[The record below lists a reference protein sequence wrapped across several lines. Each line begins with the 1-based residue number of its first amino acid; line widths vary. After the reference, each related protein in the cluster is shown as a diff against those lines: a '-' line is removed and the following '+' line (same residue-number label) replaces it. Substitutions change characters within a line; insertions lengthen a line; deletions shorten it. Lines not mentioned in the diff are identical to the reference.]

1 MNTVQGLQT
10 ALRLSTSEK
19 IKDRTQGIE
28 LVREIFSNRENL
40 NAFGETARKEGG
52 AAWIAFYQC
61 LFQTVV
67 MEKKLVVK
75 PGAASTADKRLADAI
90 SLIRWMAERTVHMIS
105 KKPFLVLFNHMTR
118 LLVFSNQIFPPAAL
132 DYTKALRTLLSYPP
146 HLESLD
152 QTSWKILMNICWS
165 AVLGDEV
172 VIDDTAWE
180 DGESVEDEEEVN
192 GGMDIDGYS
201 TQVGSSRRS
210 GRSTISQINTE
221 LLTLV
226 PILLSS
232 STAPLV
238 PPLPSKDN
246 LSASIERPGYTLL
259 LKIHRF
265 LNQYFTETSAHL
277 SVFRSLNILL
287 TELELNCRD
296 DTLSAGL
303 KLLPQL
309 VSLWGTRNK
318 ALREQV
324 LIAIRILLPFV
335 THKTL
340 VESKHA
346 TGVRDTLEKLM
357 DGLSRETI
365 NKWGIDALDIG
376 VLRLKSSGSKR
387 GPFELRCIGA
397 GFDFNHEHAMT
408 WAVLELYTD
417 ASLHLYESDSLSHPA
432 TPTRNGAPSKRR
444 RTENYIN
451 SLISSAR
458 LGTVKNRLLALQV
471 IIFLCDRHISKLHDE
486 AQLEIRRTMLDLLDE
501 DDEQLQSWAFV
512 GLSIL
517 AKISHEYLQDD
528 QMESKYSLDSPSSR
542 LAQRKSEETDWKK
555 VWSHAIRKSSNSNV
569 CRAACHAAY
578 TLLQV
583 DKLDS
588 AQAIKDIHS
597 LLRNVDIQG
606 PVFPYDSVC
615 ALLSIAL
622 EMAKSDVRLYSLG
635 LENKV
640 LSWLEKCGLT
650 EGPRGTSRKEQQTPA
665 DIVRLLAS
673 IAGFRHHPLREITID
688 EVLPDAAIVDRIL
701 EETKTKPIRDFLL
714 YGTFPKKP
722 MKDGDT
728 GQSTES
734 YAQALSSESLAYL
747 KGRGR
752 RISIFLSSTL
762 SALATDWESIK
773 GAAVPA
779 ERIRRCV
786 DLIVIALSFQATIQ
800 LNGSV
805 PDSDCIHSAIR
816 LLTAIQPTFLSNG
829 YSIPAQHLIWRGL
842 EPLVNSAVIQEDAWQ
857 LLIQPDTQS
866 GIRQDLLPAYRYDT
880 QMTSH
885 VGDRNNVNESK
896 AESGP
901 GPSQTLGLPS
911 QIPPSGSYNFPPT
924 PITPVQSILNRPAP
938 HRLVDQIWLLPTVSA
953 AFKDIF
959 SLCLQLV
966 SNLNS
971 SSAYTNGNS
980 VPAPGDIDDDD
991 FGEIRNVETDA
1002 MPLSKEAIEC
1012 QRTSASLLNTAIAL
1026 RLKGYMLVS
1035 NLQRPYKDPQLV
1047 NALLVTEGSRFLEIG
1062 KALCVAVNNRWLRLG
1077 GDAVELVMDALEE
1090 MLRSYA
1096 YSRDTGLLN
1105 LCLIFIRCS
1114 MPVWLDVD
1122 GLKSDVGERVIHLV
1136 CYFAS
1141 RIDKGTITSWKVKMG
1156 MLRFLE
1162 EFLHCDL
1169 AKDLWLQGMQDHVE
1183 TDEEADNSDPLA
1195 YLSGS
1200 LLDVDARVRL
1210 RAVTSASSVFY
1221 RAILPL
1227 NRHFAFYFQVLNKQP
1242 GDDKH
1247 FDSFVSHTL
1256 WKLNCCIA
1264 TAQQRSAA
1272 VFHLYEIPSI
1282 TSAYNGHLQSGLKAV
1297 SSRLGL
1303 SSISELYLPC
1313 AIVIIRSQL
1322 LGNQLAMKIPHRLY
1336 GFPTRK
1342 AYSQACLQQVGPFM
1356 LAEGYIDFY
1365 TSACEASGIC
1375 VEDSIDQAF
1384 ASTAAIVYSK
1394 AFNPDTAAKQSVQDV
1409 MELLSNLPG
1418 GDTKKGLNKRLEA
1431 SIDRIAAHLWELLDL
1446 QLSTNEIAVILNE
1459 MTSDQSAGSLYL
1471 ELMTNDTLPI
1481 GNTAIDPFAAAQNII
1496 AAYQYLRKQHS
1507 SLSTVKM
1514 VFNAIIRLTSRIND
1528 VFLVSEQRRSLR
1540 SLSLLVVLHPEE
1552 FQHPTILQAF
1562 LREMLAILPQP
1573 DICGIA
1579 LSLVAWGFRQLNAFK
1594 GSISSLTDLFVQLGS
1609 ARIALSETSQLG
1621 REVGDGLEDWI
1632 IQSARIW
1639 TDNENTKVAFQTAL
1653 ALWPETLRGKMTE
1666 PYSPFYTDLVNL
1678 SKSRTM
1684 KDAGELCKQY
1694 LRVIK
1699 TGTRPE
1705 AIETFVQS
1713 LFWHLKGKLMENSDM
1728 DGINAFLEIL
1738 YLANGQIRVPPL
1750 DSMKLFSSY
1759 KNSNLTISSSKQIK
1773 DPEATL
1779 RSSIVQEVARLIDEP
1794 SHQTRSMAYRAL
1806 QGMLPMIEDLVSS
1819 SFLPPNVLGQ
1829 ISALTPIHIP
1839 AQNGDDLALD
1849 ECINQIAWI
1858 KHSRSA
1864 DHWCRELVKILC
1876 QVVSTD
1882 DRFYQSLQPLLNS
1895 STVSLRFLLPHL
1907 IQASLTCGASTHPEI
1922 TLQRSK
1928 ILSAHFSMVIQWPSA
1943 SLGTIHS
1950 IIDTILHLRHFQP
1963 HYRNGELA
1971 YNAWLEIDYVLLSE
1985 AAVKCGAYA
1994 TALLF
1999 LELAGDQEGKGFEE
2013 GDKRIQK
2020 IMYEIYSNVE
2030 DPDGFYGIQNHDV
2043 RDALLR
2049 RLEHEGQS
2057 QRAFGWNGA
2066 FIETASSNTSN
2077 TFLPALHNLHSFGFN
2092 RLASSMTHQTG
2103 QEGVDEDPFFFELA
2117 WRTGDWDLP
2126 MGEQLSRTP
2135 QGSLYS
2141 ALRAVHRE
2149 RNTQAALKIVNESIK
2164 VEVDRLSGLGMERMA
2179 QIKKTTTDLLCL
2191 REAAHWLDND
2201 FQSSLENASNNAGGI
2216 AQVPV
2221 FANVD
2226 RSFDFTNAE
2235 RLTATQ
2241 LSLLDSGR
2249 QRESKNTLGDLL
2261 SPKAELLASLQKTC
2275 HLRLAEMAKNDDNI
2289 QASVNAITAVQQL
2302 EMGRTPSDEAQ
2313 DAFSQVL
2320 WAQNEHGLA
2329 IQHARDLVHE
2339 AQSRKPA
2346 NPGRLAV
2353 LYGRIAH
2360 WTDLAKLKAA
2370 TEIKSIFDDAWKL
2383 AFHSKI
2389 PNAEQAKIYYE
2400 YACFADDHY
2409 TNLSKSS
2416 ELERLKSY
2424 RERRAQ
2430 ESHILGSSKS
2440 SSRRESSSKP
2450 SKAAQEDEEDER
2462 AIKGLESELL
2472 AYIKMALRMYAQAL
2486 ALSDA
2491 HDDSITQL
2499 VSLWLQHDES
2509 EEINDSFKGTL
2520 NRIPSYKFVFLGP
2533 QLAARLY
2540 RPTTP
2545 TKFNANLNG
2554 LLLKMSK
2561 EHPYHILYQV
2571 ITLAHG
2577 VSPPS
2582 SARRKS
2588 TDAENQGRGPAAL
2601 EILNVLAGSK
2611 DTLAHQAA
2619 KQMKIFVVASVNW
2632 SRYEERSQSQ
2642 SSSDNGGGSRKPK
2655 AGSQYNLPTNCPLKH
2670 LTNLRIPIATS
2681 SIPIDK
2687 SLAYMD
2693 IPTLER
2699 YGSTYMIA
2707 GGVHRPKIMRV
2718 YDTNKK
2724 QHQQLFK
2731 ADDEVR
2737 QDAVMEQVFTKTNDL
2752 LTRDRQ
2758 AKARNLRFRT
2768 YNVVPLPERTGIIEF
2783 VEGTRG
2789 IGEWLKPAHMKYRQ
2803 GMDISPAEFQAK
2815 ISKIQDRDPKS
2826 ADLPKK
2832 YQECMTQFK
2841 PVLRHFFVEKH
2852 KDPMAWFTM
2861 RLNYARSVAVTS
2873 IVGWMVGLGDRH
2885 CSNILIDQVTG
2896 ELVHID
2902 FGIVFE
2908 DGRKLRIPEKVPFRL
2923 TNDIVDGLGISGIEG
2938 TFRRCSEHTLRVLRT
2953 SSSLILTVLEVFK
2966 NDPLYAWAGDPDKLQ
2981 RAQGGLALPIGELI
2995 MHDANVKEKAD
3006 RVLNK
3011 IKNKLGTG
3019 LSVEY
3024 TVNMLIQE
3032 ARDVEHLARIYHGWA
3047 AWF

>member
-10 ALRLSTSEK
+10 ALRLTTSDK

-75 PGAASTADKRLADAI
+75 PGATSTADKRLADSI

-172 VIDDTAWE
+172 VIDDAWE
-180 DGESVEDEEEVN
+180 DGDLEEEEDRN

-201 TQVGSSRRS
+201 TQVGSSRRN

-221 LLTLV
+221 LLTLI

-232 STAPLV
+232 SAAPLI

-246 LSASIERPGYTLL
+246 LIAPIEKPGYTLL

-265 LNQYFTETSAHL
+265 FNQYPTETSAHL

-318 ALREQV
+318 ALREQI
-324 LIAIRILLPFV
+324 LISIRMLLPFV

-340 VESKHA
+340 VENKHA

-365 NKWGIDALDIG
+365 NKWGIEALDIG
-376 VLRLKSSGSKR
+376 VLRLKSSQSMD
-387 GPFELRCIGA
+387 GPFGLRGIGA
-397 GFDFNHEHAMT
+397 GFDFSHEHAMT

-417 ASLHLYESDSLSHPA
+417 TSLYLYESQSLSHPA
-432 TPTRNGAPSKRR
+432 TPTRNNGPSKRR
-444 RTENYIN
+444 RTENNIN

-471 IIFLCDRHISKLHDE
+471 IIFLCNRHLSKLHNE

-501 DDEQLQSWAFV
+501 DDEQLQSWTFV

-517 AKISHEYLQDD
+517 AKISHEYLQTD
-528 QMESKYSLDSPSSR
+528 QMESKSLLDSPSSR
-542 LAQRKSEETDWKK
+542 LAQKKSEETDWKK
-555 VWSHAIRKSSNSNV
+555 VWSYAIRKSSNSNV
-569 CRAACHAAY
+569 CRTACHAAY

-583 DKLDS
+583 DKLDW

-615 ALLSIAL
+615 ALLSLAL
-622 EMAKSDVRLYSLG
+622 EMATSDVRLYALG

-640 LSWLEKCGLT
+640 LSWLEKCGLV
-650 EGPRGTSRKEQQTPA
+650 EGPRGTSRMEQQTSA
-665 DIVRLLAS
+665 DILRLFAS
-673 IAGFRHHPLREITID
+673 ISGFHHHPLRDITTE
-688 EVLPDAAIVDRIL
+688 EVLPDAVIVDRIL
-701 EETKTKPIRDFLL
+701 EKTKTKPIRDFLL
-714 YGTFPKKP
+714 YGTFPQEKVKN
-722 MKDGDT
+722 GDT
-728 GQSTES
+728 DQSTES
-734 YAQALSSESLAYL
+734 YPQAIGLESLDERA
-747 KGRGR
+747 R
-752 RISIFLSSTL
+752 RISTFLSSKL
-762 SALATDWESIK
+762 SALATDWESIG

-779 ERIRRCV
+779 ERIRRYV

-805 PDSDCIHSAIR
+805 PDSDCVHSAIR
-816 LLTAIQPTFLSNG
+816 LLTAIQSTFLSNG

-842 EPLVNSAVIQEDAWQ
+842 EPLVHSTIPREDDWP

-866 GIRQDLLPAYRYDT
+866 GIRQDLLPTSRYDT
-880 QMTSH
+880 PITSS
-885 VGDRNNVNESK
+885 VGDRNIVNGSK
-896 AESGP
+896 TESGS

-911 QIPPSGSYNFPPT
+911 QIPLSGSYNLPPT
-924 PITPVQSILNRPAP
+924 PVTPSQSIINRPAP
-938 HRLVDQIWLLPTVSA
+938 HRLVNQIWLLPTVSA
-953 AFKDIF
+953 ALKDIF

-966 SNLNS
+966 SNLN
-971 SSAYTNGNS
+971 AATNGNS
-980 VPAPGDIDDDD
+980 APAPGHIEDDD

-1035 NLQRPYKDPQLV
+1035 NLQKPYKDPQLV

-1096 YSRDTGLLN
+1096 YSRDTGLLS
-1105 LCLIFIRCS
+1105 LCLAFIRCS

-1122 GLKSDVGERVIHLV
+1122 GFKSDVGERAIHLV

-1156 MLRFLE
+1156 MLRFLD
-1162 EFLHCDL
+1162 EFLHYDL

-1183 TDEEADNSDPLA
+1183 TDEEAENSDPLA

-1221 RAILPL
+1221 RPILPL
-1227 NRHFAFYFQVLNKQP
+1227 DQHFAFYFQVLNKQP

-1282 TSAYNGHLQSGLKAV
+1282 TSAYNGHLQSGLEAV
-1297 SSRLGL
+1297 SCRLGL
-1303 SSISELYLPC
+1303 SSISELYLPY

-1342 AYSQACLQQVGPFM
+1342 AYSHACLQQVGPFM

-1365 TSACEASGIC
+1365 TSACEASGIPI
-1375 VEDSIDQAF
+1375 EDSIDQAF
-1384 ASTAAIVYSK
+1384 PSTAAIMYSK
-1394 AFNPDTAAKQSVQDV
+1394 VFNPDTATKQSVQDV
-1409 MELLSNLPG
+1409 VEILSNLPG
-1418 GDTKKGLNKRLEA
+1418 GDNKKGLNKKLDS

-1446 QLSTNEIAVILNE
+1446 QLSTNEIAVVLNE
-1459 MTSDQSAGSLYL
+1459 MTPDQSAGTLFL

-1481 GNTAIDPFAAAQNII
+1481 ANTAIDPFAAAQNII
-1496 AAYQYLRKQHS
+1496 AAYQYLKKQN

-1514 VFNAIIRLTSRIND
+1514 VFNANIRLTSKINN

-1540 SLSLLVVLHPEE
+1540 SLSLLVVLHPKE
-1552 FQHPTILQAF
+1552 FQDSTILQAF

-1579 LSLVAWGFRQLNAFK
+1579 LSMVAWGFRQLNSLQ
-1594 GSISSLTDLFVQLGS
+1594 GSISNLTDLFVQLGF
-1609 ARIALSETSQLG
+1609 ARIALSETSVSG

-1639 TDNENTKVAFQTAL
+1639 TNNENTKVAFQTAL

-1678 SKSRTM
+1678 SKSKTM
-1684 KDAGELCKQY
+1684 KNAGELCKQY
-1694 LRVIK
+1694 LQVIK
-1699 TGTRPE
+1699 TGTKPE

-1713 LFWHLKGKLMENSDM
+1713 LFWHLKGKLMENSDT

-1738 YLANGQIRVPPL
+1738 YLANGQIRAPPL

-1759 KNSNLTISSSKQIK
+1759 KNSNITISSSKQIK

-1794 SHQTRSMAYRAL
+1794 SHQTRSIAYKAL

-1819 SFLPPNVLGQ
+1819 SFLPTNVLGQ

-1839 AQNGDDLALD
+1839 LNNSDYPTLD
-1849 ECINQIAWI
+1849 ESINQVGWI
-1858 KHSRSA
+1858 KYSRSA
-1864 DHWCRELVKILC
+1864 DHWCRELVKVLC

-1882 DRFYQSLQPLLNS
+1882 DRFYQSLEPLLNS

-1907 IQASLTCGASTHPEI
+1907 IQASLTCGASIHPEI
-1922 TLQRSK
+1922 PFQRSK
-1928 ILSAHFSMVIQWPSA
+1928 ILSAHFSLIIQWPSA

-1963 HYRNGELA
+1963 HYRNGELG

-1999 LELAGDQEGKGFEE
+1999 LELARDQEGGGVEDD
-2013 GDKRIQK
+2013 DKRVQK

-2066 FIETASSNTSN
+2066 FIEAASSNSSN

-2092 RLASSMTHQTG
+2092 RLASSMTSQTR
-2103 QEGVDEDPFFFELA
+2103 QEGVDEDPFFLELA

-2126 MGEQLSRTP
+2126 MSEQLSRTP

-2149 RNTQAALKIVNESIK
+2149 RDTQAALKIVNESIK

-2179 QIKKTTTDLLCL
+2179 QIKRTTTNLLCL

-2201 FQSSLENASNNAGGI
+2201 FQSSLENAASNVGGI
-2216 AQVPV
+2216 AQVLG

-2226 RSFDFTNAE
+2226 KSFDFTNAE

-2241 LSLLDSGR
+2241 LSLLHSGR

-2261 SPKAELLASLQKTC
+2261 SPKAELLASLEKSC

-2339 AQSRKPA
+2339 VQSRKPA

-2400 YACFADDHY
+2400 YACFADNHY

-2440 SSRRESSSKP
+2440 SSRRESTSRP
-2450 SKAAQEDEEDER
+2450 SKAAQEDQEDEKV
-2462 AIKGLESELL
+2462 IKGLESELL

-2540 RPTTP
+2540 RPTIP

-2687 SLAYMD
+2687 SLAYTD
-2693 IPTLER
+2693 IPTLQR

-2718 YDTNKK
+2718 YDTNNK

-2731 ADDEVR
+2731 AEDEVR
-2737 QDAVMEQVFTKTNDL
+2737 QDAVMEQVFTMTNDL
-2752 LTRDRQ
+2752 LIRDRQ

-2803 GMDISPAEFQAK
+2803 GIDISPAEFQAK

-2841 PVLRHFFVEKH
+2841 PVLRHFFVERH

-2861 RLNYARSVAVTS
+2861 KLNYSRSVAVTS

-2923 TNDIVDGLGISGIEG
+2923 TNDIVDGLGITGIEG